1 MEASAVERAQF
12 SLMGVAE
19 RRRRSLLRR
28 ELLWLLPGLLARLD
42 GGDPVVAARAARRA
56 EGEIAVI
63 TRCLQIR

>member
-19 RRRRSLLRR
+19 RRRRSLVRR

-42 GGDPVVAARAARRA
+42 GDDPVVARLRALLA
-56 EGEIAVI
+56 ELKAKS
-63 TRCLQIR
+63 R